1 MSNTQ
6 MTQKSL
12 DVLEKLSGWTEKSK
26 YERIN
31 RVGYPDLDT
40 EGVMWMWDALG
51 TKLRRLEHM
60 DIEGK
65 VFVRDPQ

>member
-1 MSNTQ
+1 
-6 MTQKSL
+6 MTQESL

-26 YERIN
+26 YERIS

-40 EGVMWMWDALG
+40 DGVMWMWEALG

-65 VFVRDPQ
+65 IFVRDPQ